1 MGTQWR
7 LAGMSALP
15 AGLDYAALPAVLSM
29 LNLAPSGELLADLQ
43 AIEAGALSA
52 LHAQAKR
59 R

>member
-1 MGTQWR
+1 
-7 LAGMSALP
+7 MSALP